1 MSAQP
6 MAPGEELRT
15 EVNRLLVRRT
25 RVALCIGLATVIGFA
40 AGNHLASSPVPLWSD
55 VMNLITAAFVGLAF
69 ALLTLPAFQRRPIPF
84 ALLIF
89 AMGCFFRSTA
99 GIAHGDVAPT
109 AITLVGLALVGAA
122 TMPWGVLPQIVTAGI
137 AGIAIAINLHFVDG
151 DLPRQ
156 AVTAV
161 LIGLVVSVGIA
172 LELER
177 HRVQMLVEILRRRR
191 ADARLAQLNTEL
203 ERRAERETRRRQHS

>member
-1 MSAQP
+1 
-6 MAPGEELRT
+6 
-15 EVNRLLVRRT
+15 
-25 RVALCIGLATVIGFA
+25 
-40 AGNHLASSPVPLWSD
+40 
-55 VMNLITAAFVGLAF
+55 
-69 ALLTLPAFQRRPIPF
+69 
-84 ALLIF
+84 
-89 AMGCFFRSTA
+89 MGCFFRSTA

-161 LIGLVVSVGIA
+161 LIGPRSVDQFDPA
-172 LELER
+172 
-177 HRVQMLVEILRRRR
+177 VESLQVGLTADDRDRILGRMEASR
-191 ADARLAQLNTEL
+191 AP
-203 ERRAERETRRRQHS
+203 